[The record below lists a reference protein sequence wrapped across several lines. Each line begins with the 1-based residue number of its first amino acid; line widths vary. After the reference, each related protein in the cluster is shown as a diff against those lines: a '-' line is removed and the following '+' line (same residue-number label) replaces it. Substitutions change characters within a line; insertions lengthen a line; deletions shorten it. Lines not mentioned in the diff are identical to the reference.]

1 MRLTSRDVV
10 CCPPPL
16 FHCFGLVLGFLSSFS
31 HGSSIVFPSDSYD
44 ASAVLDAI
52 AAEGCTALLGVPTML
67 LAQLDL
73 LKTKPHHEIKTLR
86 VGLAAGSTV
95 PRHLRKRLD
104 AEMGLGKVLVAYGM
118 TETSPVSFMIDYDDP
133 PERMRQGLGKV
144 MPHTTAKVVDAQ
156 GRTLPA
162 GHRGELC
169 VSGYSL
175 MKGYLNNPKATGEVM
190 VRDDEGV
197 TWMRTGDECVIDEEG
212 YCEITGRLKDLI
224 IRGAFPKCRQSE
236 PKTDELLQV
245 AKIYFLV
252 RSKRDYWSI
261 RESASRVLLA

>member
-1 MRLTSRDVV
+1 MRLTSRDVI

-52 AAEGCTALLGVPTML
+52 AAKGCTALLGVPTML

-73 LKTKPHHEIKTLR
+73 LKTRPHNEIKTLR

-133 PERMRQGLGKV
+133 LVRMREGLGKV

-156 GRTLPA
+156 GCTLPV

-190 VRDDEGV
+190 VRGDEGV
-197 TWMRTGDECVIDEEG
+197 TWMRTGDECVIDVDG

-224 IRGAFPKCRQSE
+224 IRGASPKCRRCE
-236 PKTDELLQV
+236 PETD
-245 AKIYFLV
+245 
-252 RSKRDYWSI
+252 
-261 RESASRVLLA
+261 